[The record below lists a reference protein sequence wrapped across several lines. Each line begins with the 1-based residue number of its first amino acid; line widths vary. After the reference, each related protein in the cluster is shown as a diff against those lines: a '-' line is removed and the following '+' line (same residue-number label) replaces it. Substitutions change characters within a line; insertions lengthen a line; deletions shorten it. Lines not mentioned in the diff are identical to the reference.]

1 MLRYFITCVFIILV
15 TLGRSA
21 SLLIPMD
28 AAQQNHLKA
37 YGIAYFTL
45 QQGMSVDWL
54 LNYRGGS
61 FLIAYSPSVMNECSI
76 RGVSQEFLTDEQTQ
90 ALLEQIASPSINMN
104 VVKMETAP
112 EIAVYSPKNEL
123 ILDET
128 DAVIA
133 VLDYAEIPY
142 TLIYDEEVLMDELD
156 KFDWLHLHHED
167 FTGQIH
173 RFRWRES
180 AVLEAKMQENTAMR
194 FGYVSVA
201 AMKFDVTKKIRGFC
215 ATGGYLFAMCS
226 GAETFDIALA
236 ANGMDISDSYS
247 DDGDVDL
254 NIQEKLDFNKSFAFE
269 NFALESGRRFSNINT
284 GRLSYYEPIDD
295 YFTLFEFSAKWDIV
309 PALLT
314 QNHEAVIKEFFGQT
328 TAFEKELVKP
338 EALILG
344 ENAEGGRVRY
354 IYGEFGKGHWTYYS
368 GHDPERAPGRGGDR
382 YPNLELHPHSPGYRL
397 ILNNVLFPSAKKKK
411 QKT

>member
-1 MLRYFITCVFIILV
+1 MMKFFLTWLLIFSVGL
-15 TLGRSA
+15 SHAA

-28 AAQQNHLKA
+28 VAQQNHLKA

-61 FLIAYSPSVMNECSI
+61 FLIAYSPSVLNECSV

-90 ALLEQIASPSINMN
+90 ALLAQIASPSVNMN

-112 EIAVYSPKNEL
+112 KIAVYSPKNEL

-142 TLIYDEEVLMDELD
+142 TLVYDEEVLMAGLD

-167 FTGQIH
+167 VTGQIH

-194 FGYVSVA
+194 YGYKTVS
-201 AMKFDVTKKIRGFC
+201 AMKFDVTQKVRSFC

-247 DDGDVDL
+247 DVGDVDM
-254 NIQEKLDFNKSFAFE
+254 NVQEKLDFSKSFAFE
-269 NFALESGRRFSNINT
+269 NFTLESGRRFSDINT

-295 YFTLFEFSAKWDIV
+295 YFSLFEFSAKWDIV

-314 QNHEAVIKEFFGQT
+314 QNHEHVIKEFFGQT
-328 TAFEKELVKP
+328 TAFEKRLVKP
-338 EALILG
+338 ESLILG

-382 YPNLELHPHSPGYRL
+382 FPNLELYPHSPGYRL
-397 ILNNVLFPSAKKKK
+397 ILNNVLFPSAKKIK

>member
-1 MLRYFITCVFIILV
+1 MCRFVV
-15 TLGRSA
+15 TLLLIFSITVNHAA
-21 SLLIPMD
+21 SILIPMD
-28 AAQQNHLKA
+28 ETQKNHLKA

-45 QQGMSVDWL
+45 QQGMVVDWL

-61 FLIAYSPSVMNECSI
+61 FLITYSPTVMNECGI
-76 RGVSQEFLTDEQTQ
+76 RGVSLEFLTDEQTQ
-90 ALLEQIASPSINMN
+90 ALLQQIASPSINMN
-104 VVKMETAP
+104 AVKMETAP
-112 EIAVYSPKNEL
+112 KIAVYSPKNEF

-142 TLIYDEEVLMDELD
+142 TLIYDEEVLLNELD
-156 KFDWLHLHHED
+156 NFDWLHLHHED

-173 RFRWRES
+173 RFRWRAS
-180 AVLEAKMQENTAMR
+180 AILEAEMQEATAMR
-194 FGYVSVA
+194 YGYASVP
-201 AMKFDVTKKIRGFC
+201 AMKFDVTKKIRSFC

-236 ANGMDISDSYS
+236 ANGMDLSNSYS
-247 DDGDVDL
+247 DDGDVDM
-254 NIQEKLDFNKSFAFE
+254 NIQEKLDFSKSFAFE
-269 NFALESGRRFSNINT
+269 NFTLESGRRFSDINT

-314 QNHEAVIKEFFGQT
+314 QNHEHVIREFFGQT
-328 TAFEKELVKP
+328 TAFEKVLVKP
-338 EALILG
+338 GALILG
-344 ENAEGGRVRY
+344 ENAEANRVRY

-368 GHDPERAPGRGGDR
+368 GHDPERIPGRGRGR